1 MKTSIRY
8 AREKN
13 REKRER
19 GTLSETHSDDGKVT
33 RKGYL
38 VYYYK
43 KIREKDRERERDRD
57 K

>member
-8 AREKN
+8 RKIKRRES
-13 REKRER
+13 EGER
-19 GTLSETHSDDGKVT
+19 DTPSETHSDDGKVT

-43 KIREKDRERERDRD
+43 KTRER
-57 K
+57 